1 MPKCGVIDIGAAER
15 QLQTTGKLTFAES
28 NRGGE
33 RESQKEQGQRIETV
47 RALRAQAHGANP
59 DCTGRRGRVHPG
71 EDRGA
76 QLNHDYSEVC
86 PPTGGRNRTGLCSIG
101 FNKYQHVR
109 HRGKFSGGHK
119 IGHRREQPKIR
130 FSATCWCERGDSNP
144 HGFTRQILS
153 LVRLP
158 IPPLSH
164 GPASTVYTDRQTSWI
179 DDRRWSLW
187 RNSEGCGKGTHP
199 FCCAE
204 CPLSS
209 SSVLRSFMNTRRT
222 YSFHVVRGSVTG

>member
-1 MPKCGVIDIGAAER
+1 FRLARGETAHACVGSGLSDDTRSVQNGTQKREAEFRAGTEQYGPGLLARRSRAAKHH
-15 QLQTTGKLTFAES
+15 QLNMSKPVAVGRTVEPFS
-28 NRGGE
+28 RRE
-33 RESQKEQGQRIETV
+33 REPAGEIPSKVEGSQE
-47 RALRAQAHGANP
+47 H
-59 DCTGRRGRVHPG
+59 
-71 EDRGA
+71 
-76 QLNHDYSEVC
+76 
-86 PPTGGRNRTGLCSIG
+86 
-101 FNKYQHVR
+101 
-109 HRGKFSGGHK
+109 
-119 IGHRREQPKIR
+119 
-130 FSATCWCERGDSNP
+130 WCERRDSNP

-164 GPASTVYTDRQTSWI
+164 GPASTVYTDARLPGSTTVAGPCGETP
-179 DDRRWSLW
+179 
-187 RNSEGCGKGTHP
+187 EGCGKGTHP